1 MTGWWS
7 TTNVASL
14 MGGRLNRSALSV
26 PETEPIE
33 LSALAEMLK
42 VSVEP
47 TATCAL
53 AVPLTIG
60 PLCAASGECAAEGG
74 REERDEGEGEGA
86 GEGEP
91 ATTVIVL
98 VNVVV
103 PPASVA
109 LKMTS

>member
-7 TTNVASL
+7 TTNVAL
-14 MGGRLNRSALSV
+14 LIGGRLDRSAVSV
-26 PETEPIE
+26 IVCGASAVLKIET
-33 LSALAEMLK
+33 LK

-60 PLCAASGECAAEGG
+60 PLCGASGENAAEGG
-74 REERDEGEGEGA
+74 RKERSEGEGEGA

-103 PPASVA
+103 PPASLA